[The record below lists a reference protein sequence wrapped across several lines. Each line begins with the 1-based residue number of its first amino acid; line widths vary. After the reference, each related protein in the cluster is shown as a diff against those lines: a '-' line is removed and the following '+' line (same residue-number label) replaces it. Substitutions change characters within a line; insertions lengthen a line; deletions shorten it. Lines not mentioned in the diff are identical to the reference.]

1 MVVSL
6 KANRK
11 RILSF
16 ILLAAIVA
24 GACFFLTGRGEEEA
38 RQPMRRCFWQGRQ
51 HSWDYWPVCFSCPVR
66 SGISVCAGGT
76 EKTLNNYQN
85 PARICKRNR
94 VRLFFEL

>member
-1 MVVSL
+1 
-6 KANRK
+6 
-11 RILSF
+11 
-16 ILLAAIVA
+16 
-24 GACFFLTGRGEEEA
+24 
-38 RQPMRRCFWQGRQ
+38 
-51 HSWDYWPVCFSCPVR
+51 VR